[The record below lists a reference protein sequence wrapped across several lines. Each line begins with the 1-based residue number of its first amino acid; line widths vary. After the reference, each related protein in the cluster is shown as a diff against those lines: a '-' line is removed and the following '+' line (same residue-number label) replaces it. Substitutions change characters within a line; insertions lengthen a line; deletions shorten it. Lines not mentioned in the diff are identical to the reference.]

1 MRKNHK
7 TTTTLLVAMAAIA
20 ATLLAAGTVAALG
33 SNHFAFAHKD
43 YKKWY
48 GEDNKY
54 GGGDKYG
61 NDNKYGGGDKYGND
75 NKYGGEQGRDN
86 YGKDQKRDGD
96 QYHECIVIGSGD
108 EIKRSDGGTEKADP
122 AQPPGLTSDG
132 GRGISDNSCNNY
144 DSGVLKVPIPG
155 SDGVARG

>member
-1 MRKNHK
+1 MSKNHK
-7 TTTTLLVAMAAIA
+7 TTTLLVAMAAIA

-33 SNHFAFAHKD
+33 SNHFAFAHQD

-54 GGGDKYG
+54 TRGDKYG
-61 NDNKYGGGDKYGND
+61 NDNKYGND
-75 NKYGGEQGRDN
+75 QGRDN

-96 QYHECIVIGSGD
+96 QYLKCIVIGGGD
-108 EIKRSDGGTEKADP
+108 EIKRGDSGTTKADA
-122 AQPPGLTSDG
+122 AQKPDLTSDG
-132 GRGISDNSCNNY
+132 SSGISDNSCNNY

-155 SDGVARG
+155 SDGAARG